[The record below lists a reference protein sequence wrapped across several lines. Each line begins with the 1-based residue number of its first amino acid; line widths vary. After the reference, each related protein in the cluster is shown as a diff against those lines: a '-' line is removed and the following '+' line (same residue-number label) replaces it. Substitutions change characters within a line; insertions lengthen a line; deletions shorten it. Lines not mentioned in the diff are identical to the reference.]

1 MKFLFN
7 VKSEIL
13 RQYTRFVDGH
23 RIRLFVV
30 RDTFSFLGGFISFE
44 NRDVVV
50 NWDPSKV
57 KKEEEYR
64 VYMAVKAFEYTVRS
78 NDSELLIGV
87 Q

>member
-30 RDTFSFLGGFISFE
+30 RDTFSILGGFITFE

-57 KKEEEYR
+57 KKEDRPHYFNHCGRVAYR
-64 VYMAVKAFEYTVRS
+64 RHYR
-78 NDSELLIGV
+78 LLR
-87 Q
+87 QL

>member
-1 MKFLFN
+1 MAERNGF
-7 VKSEIL
+7 
-13 RQYTRFVDGH
+13 
-23 RIRLFVV
+23 
-30 RDTFSFLGGFISFE
+30 TFYVIEATPKGYG
-44 NRDVVV
+44 D
-50 NWDPSKV
+50 KV